1 MRERRRRCVRIDASV
16 EDTEHAW
23 TIISWAPVLLEGA
36 AHEAFNVLHK
46 QRIGHLKDESAGTR
60 NMKKAIDVVGALFT
74 PHHRGVVGTLVD
86 ENAEDR
92 HKPSG
97 RLDLAKGA
105 INSSGGVDCTQ
116 GVEPQARSAPIKPTT
131 G

>member
-1 MRERRRRCVRIDASV
+1 M
-16 EDTEHAW
+16 
-23 TIISWAPVLLEGA
+23 EGT

-60 NMKKAIDVVGALFT
+60 NMEKAIDMVDVFIT

-92 HKPSG
+92 HKSSG
-97 RLDLAKGA
+97 CLNSAKGT
-105 INSSGGVDCTQ
+105 INSSGGVNCTT
-116 GVEPQARSAPIKPTT
+116 GVEPQARSAPIKSTS